1 MGDIRTTVNNA
12 TTMQIKKRFQ
22 YGSNNLLY
30 YMYRQHFGRQRL
42 PEIFDG
48 RSHNAEPETRMP
60 LMVTVYVEMV
70 VKAGESA
77 TA

>member
-30 YMYRQHFGRQRL
+30 YMYRQYFGRQRL

-60 LMVTVYVEMV
+60 LMVTVYVEMI